1 MVNQY
6 RRGARAEI
14 HVRDQLGVL
23 GFDVIRSA
31 RSAGAADLVAVGD
44 NTTLFV
50 QVKLGEHGNAFTMP
64 SPAERRELLR
74 IARRGYGGHALVV
87 CHVPGAGGRRSVTL
101 YRALTGEGFRDW
113 IDYEPKEQAGA
124 RDRTQAL

>member
-1 MVNQY
+1 MNQY
-6 RRGARAEI
+6 RRGHRAEI
-14 HVRDQLGVL
+14 AVRDHLGSL

-50 QVKLGEHGNAFTMP
+50 QVKLGEHGRTFQMP

-74 IARRGYGGHALVV
+74 IARRGHGGHALAV
-87 CHVPGAGGRRSVTL
+87 CHVPGAGARKPVTL
-101 YRALTGEGFRDW
+101 YRALTGEGPKDW
-113 IDYEPKEQAGA
+113 IDYEPKEQTGA
-124 RDRTQAL
+124 RDGTQTL